1 MTARR
6 APFACLVLIALVLVL
21 VLATTSRT
29 VHAQDANTLTSMEKT
44 DGWRLLFDGRTTKG
58 WRGAFTDAFP
68 AKDWQVRDGML
79 IVAGSGGAEAA
90 SGGDIM
96 TVDEYSNFEL
106 LVDFKLSPGANS
118 GIKYFVTL
126 ATSQAVGSAIG
137 LEYQLLDDA
146 LHPDAKL
153 GINGNRTL
161 ASLYDLIPAPSRKVV
176 KPMGEWN
183 QARIVVN
190 GKHVEHWLNGAKV
203 IDYERGDAAFRA
215 LRAMSKFRDRP
226 TFGEA
231 AAGHILLQEHGS
243 EVFFRNIKL
252 RVLTP

>member
-6 APFACLVLIALVLVL
+6 TPFACLLVISFAFALVLVL
-21 VLATTSRT
+21 ASRT
-29 VHAQDANTLTSMEKT
+29 VHAQEANALTAQEKQ
-44 DGWRLLFDGRTTKG
+44 DGWRLLFDGKTTKG
-58 WRGAFTDAFP
+58 WRGASMDAFP

-90 SGGDIM
+90 SGGDII

-126 ATSQAVGSAIG
+126 EKPPTVGSAIG

-161 ASLYDLIPAPSRKVV
+161 ASLYDLIPAPGTKVV

-183 QARIVVN
+183 QARIVV
-190 GKHVEHWLNGAKV
+190 KRRHVEHWLNGAKV
-203 IDYERGDAAFRA
+203 IEYERGDAAFRA
-215 LRAMSKFRDRP
+215 LRAMSKFRDRL

-243 EVFFRNIKL
+243 QLFFRNIKL
-252 RVLTP
+252 RVLKP